1 MAHFGIQPS
10 GTHLFV
16 VPTHTHTRTHAHTH
30 THTHT
35 DSLGEVAVN
44 GVDTPT
50 QPPQEFPSATE
61 PVEVRQDEETF
72 PSAEVPEQD
81 NKGSF
86 FTVYLITVL

>member
-1 MAHFGIQPS
+1 MRWMNAQLLIGRGSFWYLNISAIRHQ
-10 GTHLFV
+10 FV
-16 VPTHTHTRTHAHTH
+16 CYADTRTH

-35 DSLGEVAVN
+35 DSLGEATVN

-81 NKGSF
+81 NKG
-86 FTVYLITVL
+86 

>member
-1 MAHFGIQPS
+1 MVGVGSHFVCVLSCSHCCMECGYTP
-10 GTHLFV
+10 
-16 VPTHTHTRTHAHTH
+16 

-35 DSLGEVAVN
+35 DSLGEVATVN

-81 NKGSF
+81 NKGLF
-86 FTVYLITVL
+86 YTVYHNYNKV